1 MPYIIQPQ
9 QRRIAK
15 ELGVVIIPSKD
26 RTKKLDVYKEGRKVA
41 SVGATGYGDFYIFS
55 KLEKLGKAP
64 KGFAAERR
72 RLYKIRHR
80 RDRLVKYSNGWYAD
94 KLLW

>member
-1 MPYIIQPQ
+1 MYIIQPQ

-15 ELGVVIIPSKD
+15 SLGVIILPSKEK
-26 RTKKLDVYKEGRKVA
+26 TKKLDIYKDGRKIY

-55 KLEKLGKAP
+55 KMEKLGKAP
-64 KGFAAERR
+64 KGFAMERR
-72 RLYKIRHR
+72 RLYKLRHAK
-80 RDRLVKYSNGWYAD
+80 DRKVVGSAGWYAD